1 MKECLIPKV
10 LRPYREDDR
19 KLVLA
24 SWLPVYWR
32 SAYSPMKWCPLSA
45 FTQHYAK
52 TVEALIKDS
61 FIRVACDPE
70 DESNVLGFAVVRDDM
85 VHWAW
90 SSDWYRRNHL
100 FWYLIRDIAD
110 KPMVYTH
117 TTLTFERHIASKLP
131 KWKYRPE
138 ALRDLKVG

>member
-1 MKECLIPKV
+1 MKDSYIPKI
-10 LRPYREDDR
+10 LRTYKEEDR

-32 SAYSPMKWCPLSA
+32 SAYSPMKWCSMGTFCHLYQPTVEAILKSA
-45 FTQHYAK
+45 FT
-52 TVEALIKDS
+52 
-61 FIRVACDPE
+61 RVACDPE

-85 VHWAW
+85 LHWAW
-90 SSDWYRRNHL
+90 TADIYRKSGLLWYM
-100 FWYLIRDIAD
+100 IRDIVD

-117 TTLTFERHIASKLP
+117 ATLTWERHIAPLLP
-131 KWKYRPE
+131 KWRYRPE